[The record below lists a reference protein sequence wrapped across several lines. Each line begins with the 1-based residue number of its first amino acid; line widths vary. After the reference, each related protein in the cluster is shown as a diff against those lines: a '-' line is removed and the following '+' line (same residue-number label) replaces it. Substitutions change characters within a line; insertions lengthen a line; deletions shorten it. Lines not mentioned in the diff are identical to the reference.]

1 MSKYE
6 KVHKIITNF
15 SLEDA
20 YIELNIFMSVYYG
33 FYCEKFDMYS
43 FIVIKLILYKD
54 ARPV

>member
-1 MSKYE
+1 MSRFE

-33 FYCEKFDMYS
+33 FYCTKFDV
-43 FIVIKLILYKD
+43 FLFTV
-54 ARPV
+54 

>member
-33 FYCEKFDMYS
+33 FYCTKFDV
-43 FIVIKLILYKD
+43 FLFTV
-54 ARPV
+54 